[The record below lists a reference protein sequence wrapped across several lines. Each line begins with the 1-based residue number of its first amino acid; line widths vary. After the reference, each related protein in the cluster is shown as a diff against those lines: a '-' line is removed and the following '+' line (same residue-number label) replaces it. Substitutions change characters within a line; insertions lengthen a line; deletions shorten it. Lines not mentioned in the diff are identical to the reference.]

1 MPAHRMPRL
10 HHAVFF
16 LFLYAT
22 WQEVGRW
29 GRTTNDLPLH
39 QIQHELVDRP
49 STVTM
54 KLGRLLLSLCLCRL
68 LPAYGSGARPLGRP
82 SNALGS
88 ARRSGTVLPPFSIR
102 GGAFDQHE
110 EVYHL
115 PWISAETMALALRW
129 TGEVNRRLRE
139 GTRLVPTVSSP
150 LVATPPHHSPAE
162 VMRGGGETATSH
174 TDNYHQPSSS
184 LTIFHAK
191 HPVGTGHGA
200 ARWGPPLAA
209 FVAHLCDVLD
219 DAEDA
224 LALALIYLDRASS
237 LTTPRSNGA
246 PPVPFLQPR
255 TTHRLVL
262 AALVWAT
269 HTTTGTP
276 VLVLMER
283 VAALVPDPAILWQM
297 LEWLQ
302 AALGDPGLFVTP
314 YTLQTW
320 RQVLAT
326 AERVWPM
333 ATRSEALRMTAMEQQ
348 QQQQQH
354 DTLPVIT
361 TAAAAAAATT
371 TTSTT
376 NHEEDQDV
384 PPDPSGTKEESDFS
398 EAVAEATA
406 EDSSSLEAA

>member
-1 MPAHRMPRL
+1 
-10 HHAVFF
+10 
-16 LFLYAT
+16 
-22 WQEVGRW
+22 
-29 GRTTNDLPLH
+29 
-39 QIQHELVDRP
+39 
-49 STVTM
+49 M

-68 LPAYGSGARPLGRP
+68 LPAYGGSGARPLGRP

-209 FVAHLCDVLD
+209 YVAHLCDVLD

-276 VLVLMER
+276 VLVLTER
-283 VAALVPDPAILWQM
+283 VATLVPDPAILWQM

-348 QQQQQH
+348 QRQQH